1 MVLLTR
7 KPGDTAAA
15 EGRWH
20 ADTTMMKTPPME
32 AILFALEVPHWG
44 GDTLF
49 ANQYMTFENLSLGM
63 RKLLTSLKPVHND
76 SRVAGA
82 AVGLNSKRATK
93 VREDDD
99 WKLTENSHPV
109 IRNAS

>member
-1 MVLLTR
+1 
-7 KPGDTAAA
+7 
-15 EGRWH
+15 
-20 ADTTMMKTPPME
+20 MK
-32 AILFALEVPHWG
+32 AILLALEVPHWG
-44 GDTLF
+44 GDTLC
-49 ANQYMTFENLSLGM
+49 ANQYMAFENLSLGM